1 MNNKFI
7 ILVTNEVNNRIYVT
21 DNLVDAEAFV
31 EFFCEDV
38 LYKDGEIECQYD
50 NYASGTLKGEKVSI
64 EIFAPGEYKNVRETY
79 FFKEG
84 Y

>member
-7 ILVTNEVNNRIYVT
+7 ILVNSDGESTIYT
-21 DNLVDAEAFV
+21 AENIVDAEAFV

-38 LYKDGEIECQYD
+38 LYKDGEIKCQYN
-50 NYASGTLKGEKVSI
+50 NYASGTLNDGKFSVEV
-64 EIFAPGEYKNVRETY
+64 FCPGEYKNVRETNY
-79 FFKEG
+79 FKEG